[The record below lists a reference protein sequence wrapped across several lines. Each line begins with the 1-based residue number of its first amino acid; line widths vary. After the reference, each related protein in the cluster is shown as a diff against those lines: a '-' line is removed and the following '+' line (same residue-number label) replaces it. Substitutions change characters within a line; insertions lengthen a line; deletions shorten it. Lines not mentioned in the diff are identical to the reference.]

1 MMKAG
6 KPDVT
11 VRVLWAI
18 MVVGVIS
25 VVATLVYLNGRPSAK
40 GPLGCIDGVPGGRV
54 AILVDKSD
62 PFTAAQQ
69 DELRQH
75 FERIQDGFQVNDLVS
90 IYLLNDAD
98 SANKKPTFARC
109 MPPKTANALYAAKK
123 KAEKKFDEEFGGK
136 YAEIVEGS
144 VAPSV
149 AEQSP
154 ILEMIRRISRS
165 SYFNEEPGKSR
176 KLYVV
181 SDMMQNVSGTSFFT
195 QSVNFED
202 FSRSNYG
209 QKILEDAN
217 LRGVD
222 VTLIVIPR
230 QETSFERM
238 QEVKRFWIDYL
249 RHQGAQNVKVSP
261 LP

>member
-1 MMKAG
+1 MKSHQ
-6 KPDVT
+6 PDVT

-25 VVATLVYLNGRPSAK
+25 VAATLFYLNGRPSAK

-75 FERIQDGFQVNDLVS
+75 FEKIQDAFQVNDLVS

-109 MPPKTANALYAAKK
+109 MPPKTANSLYAAKAK
-123 KAEKKFDEEFGGK
+123 TKKKFHEEFGSK
-136 YAEIVEGS
+136 YAEIVEGA
-144 VAPSV
+144 VAP
-149 AEQSP
+149 AEAEKSP
-154 ILEMIRRISRS
+154 ILEMVRRISRS
-165 SYFNEEPGKSR
+165 SYFNDEPGKIR

-195 QSVNFED
+195 QSVRFED
-202 FSRSNYG
+202 FSSSGYG
-209 QKILEDAN
+209 KKILEDAN
-217 LRGVD
+217 LKGVD

-230 QETSFERM
+230 QETPFERM

-249 RHQGAQNVKVSP
+249 RHQGAQNVKVST